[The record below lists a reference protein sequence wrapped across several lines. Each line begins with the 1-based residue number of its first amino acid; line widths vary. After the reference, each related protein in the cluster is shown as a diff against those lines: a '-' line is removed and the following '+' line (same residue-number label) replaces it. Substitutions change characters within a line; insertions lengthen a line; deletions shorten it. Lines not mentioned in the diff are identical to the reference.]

1 MQLRPSNVRFTQD
14 SIGCRF
20 TDEKRLTDTF
30 RELLYGSITPDD
42 IENIEVVQ
50 YDGVW
55 WALTGNRRL
64 YLYRRLQD
72 LGVVEY
78 ISVRVRFLSEPWVQK
93 QWNNRLT
100 TDCEG
105 LDAVCRQPKADEIIF
120 KMTEKWRKDT
130 KVRKFN
136 RRSNL
141 PSIEQGGYNNHGFP
155 DPQNETMA
163 KVHRT
168 RIPSPDIR
176 VELPEPPIVGHET
189 VVTRQPR
196 NADDYYSPAVV
207 SLPEE
212 QTSTSSEDSC
222 WKWCLRE

>member
-1 MQLRPSNVRFTQD
+1 MQLRPSNIRFTQD

-20 TDEKRLTDTF
+20 TDGKRLTDTF
-30 RELLYGSITPDD
+30 RELLYGLITPDD

-64 YLYRRLQD
+64 YLYQRLQD

-105 LDAVCRQPKADEIIF
+105 LDAVCRQPEADKIIS
-120 KMTEKWRKDT
+120 KMIKKWRKDT
-130 KVRKFN
+130 KTRKVN
-136 RRSNL
+136 KHSDRQ
-141 PSIEQGGYNNHGFP
+141 SIEHGYNNHGFP

-168 RIPSPDIR
+168 SIPPSEIT
-176 VELPEPPIVGHET
+176 VEIPGPSVVGHET
-189 VVTRQPR
+189 VVTRQPK
-196 NADDYYSPAVV
+196 NADDYYSPTVV